1 MRTRG
6 IWKVL
11 PLCAIGLLFLFNSSF
26 IGDGTAGTLPS
37 PTVKRDIKQSMPP
50 KAIDTVIIK
59 GMVFNPQ
66 ELHVHKGDTVVWINE
81 DIVAHNVTDSPGNK
95 WTSGTLARGSSWK
108 KKIDETFDYY
118 CSIHP
123 TMKGKIIV
131 EP

>member
-1 MRTRG
+1 MKTCG
-6 IWKVL
+6 IWKTL

-26 IGDGTAGTLPS
+26 VGGETARVLPS
-37 PTVKRDIKQSMPP
+37 PTVRADVGQTMAP

-59 GMVFNPQ
+59 GMAFSPS

-81 DIVAHNVTDSPGNK
+81 DIVAHNVTDLPGNK
-95 WTSGTLARGSSWK
+95 WTSGTLAKGSSWK

-131 EP
+131 DQ